1 MCCLLI
7 PGNDPISLNPP
18 TASVDDPEIIVNIT
32 LDASPAPLVTIK
44 RMDGMPISDKD
55 TRVTIGADT
64 IVLQNLTSAD
74 AVTYNV
80 TATNA
85 AGNQTAMFSLCEFE
99 LCSANCALPI
109 YSHVQYIHS
118 YIHTD
123 AQKFTVCIFIISNE
137 SPTHFIIGAW
147 LGLGK

>member
-1 MCCLLI
+1 M
-7 PGNDPISLNPP
+7 
-18 TASVDDPEIIVNIT
+18 DDPEIIVNIT

-118 YIHTD
+118 YIHVY
-123 AQKFTVCIFIISNE
+123 VCTEIHCIIFVISNE
-137 SPTHFIIGAW
+137 GPTHFSIGA
-147 LGLGK
+147 